1 MFGGVRNPAGAMK
14 REAIVFSVCF
24 SVVLL
29 LHLLRIL
36 AVRPPAL
43 ELLTLLPA
51 VLLVSLVIYG
61 ATLILRVL
69 YGLMARFWNGE
80 LPGQKKETKDENDG
94 SGEI

>member
-1 MFGGVRNPAGAMK
+1 MFGGVRIPAGAMR
-14 REAIVFSVCF
+14 REGTIFSVCF
-24 SVVLL
+24 SVALI
-29 LHLLRIL
+29 LHLLRVL
-36 AVRPPAL
+36 AVRPPPL

-69 YGLMARFWNGE
+69 YSWMARFWNRE
-80 LPGQKKETKDENDG
+80 LPGQRKETRDENDG